1 MTFWRSM
8 IEQLMPFTEKTT
20 EISAKPRLSSPG
32 NGSLKSYSDSLD
44 DLLLPKELYSS
55 EGIVSLNAREE
66 ESSSVVFAA
75 DERDHDHIANLKLEI
90 QAMIWALQS
99 KDDAI
104 AFLNQKLQQTQT
116 EAILYQEKTSALTS
130 ENLNLRIKDEAS
142 HARQKVLEKNLEQLM
157 RRQSIL
163 EDAEERLCTQ
173 LADVEVETFE
183 QIHEYK
189 AELSKLTSE
198 LQQKEALIT
207 SLSAE
212 IESTRAIQ
220 KASVSAE
227 TNSSLQLAE
236 AKSQLESLHRK
247 HSETSASVHIAEREI
262 VELKR
267 TIDTLKAERL
277 RLDSAKQT
285 QVNLLQK
292 AQKDLESL
300 RRRQYPIQI
309 EAAEMLF
316 NLKSASP
323 LLLGASTCRA

>member
-1 MTFWRSM
+1 MTLWRSM
-8 IEQLMPFTEKTT
+8 IEQLMPFTKETT
-20 EISAKPRLSSPG
+20 EIFAKPRLSISE
-32 NGSLKSYSDSLD
+32 NGSLKSISDSLD

-55 EGIVSLNAREE
+55 EGIVTLNAREE
-66 ESSSVVFAA
+66 EYSSVISAA
-75 DERDHDHIANLKLEI
+75 ERDHEHIANLKSKM
-90 QAMIWALQS
+90 QAMLWALQS

-104 AFLNQKLQQTQT
+104 AFLNQKLQQRQT
-116 EAILYQEKTSALTS
+116 EATLYQEKTSALTS
-130 ENLNLRIKDEAS
+130 ENLNLRKELEAS

-163 EDAEERLCTQ
+163 EDAEERLCAQ
-173 LADVEVETFE
+173 LADLEVETLE
-183 QIHEYK
+183 QSHEYK

-207 SLSAE
+207 SLAVK
-212 IESTRAIQ
+212 IESTPAIQ
-220 KASVSAE
+220 KASVSVE
-227 TNSSLQLAE
+227 INPSLQLAK

-247 HSETSASVHIAEREI
+247 HSETSASLHTAESEI
-262 VELKR
+262 IELKR
-267 TIDTLKAERL
+267 TIDALKAEML

-292 AQKDLESL
+292 AQKELESL
-300 RRRQYPIQI
+300 RRRKYPIQI

-323 LLLGASTCRA
+323 LLVGA